1 MYVCILSSY
10 VLLYYLHTV
19 SVETR
24 RELSLPRTRVKGSVE
39 LPYGCWK
46 IETTPSKTITISLNP

>member
-1 MYVCILSSY
+1 MYVGVLSSY

-39 LPYGCWK
+39 LPYGC
-46 IETTPSKTITISLNP
+46 